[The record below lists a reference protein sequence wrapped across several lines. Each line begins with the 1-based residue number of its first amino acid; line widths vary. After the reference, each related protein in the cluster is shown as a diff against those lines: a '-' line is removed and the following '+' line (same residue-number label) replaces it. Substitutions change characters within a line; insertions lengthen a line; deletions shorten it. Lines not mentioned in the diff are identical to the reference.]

1 MRRTVGNTAVRSG
14 FPTLAVCLAA
24 ALVCIAPPAAAQLA
38 YDAEAV
44 GSFLGDRALEI
55 HVQDDGD
62 SVLDLARSELTGAGL
77 AEACVARWD
86 EMIEEDRI
94 DCLRP
99 RMRPWLAI
107 VEQIPDLG
115 TLWSNP
121 DFHTL
126 EPSWSVEQDGDRLVV
141 RERSGR
147 RGEILFFDGS
157 RLTLRFRGGGEP
169 DERWFLSA
177 PATGDAGG
185 RGDDAATLAGAWT
198 LVQVDES
205 SRRDLPAVTQQFH
218 ADGSFETSSVSG
230 KPEGGATPHL
240 SGLAPEGR
248 WRLSIGRGTAHAASV
263 AGSPA
268 ARLLVLGSGTGEH
281 EDGYHIF
288 AVEQLDE
295 EALVLVTTNS
305 PGRPGGSRLHFRRN

>member
-44 GSFLGDRALEI
+44 RSFLGDRALEI

-115 TLWSNP
+115 TLWISP

-177 PATGDAGG
+177 PAKPWPMARMPEVAACSTPSTPCVSDAT
-185 RGDDAATLAGAWT
+185 RSAWI
-198 LVQVDES
+198 S
-205 SRRDLPAVTQQFH
+205 SPKM
-218 ADGSFETSSVSG
+218 SSTNSSSCTR
-230 KPEGGATPHL
+230 PTCR
-240 SGLAPEGR
+240 SGLLPTSTTTLLRGMD
-248 WRLSIGRGTAHAASV
+248 RLPQPQKSI
-263 AGSPA
+263 
-268 ARLLVLGSGTGEH
+268 
-281 EDGYHIF
+281 
-288 AVEQLDE
+288 QK
-295 EALVLVTTNS
+295 
-305 PGRPGGSRLHFRRN
+305 